1 MHCQD
6 VDIDLKLLLQTSVKM
21 SVYAQHSFAAVK
33 VVYGC
38 IMSFARSRLQIQ
50 GIVLGK
56 PFAESICMLCIVVHA
71 PVHVQYELVCYVR

>member
-6 VDIDLKLLLQTSVKM
+6 VDIHLKLLLQISVKM

-38 IMSFARSRLQIQ
+38 IMSFARSRLQT
-50 GIVLGK
+50 VLGK